1 MPATSLQNLIE
12 SIQAPNQN
20 AQEAARERQ
29 KTLTKPLGALGRLE
43 ELSIWLAGIQGT
55 IKPKIQGKT
64 VIVCAADHG
73 VTAEGIS
80 AYPSAVTPA
89 MVQNF
94 LAGGAGINAIARVV
108 GALIWILDVGVASQL
123 PSHPRLLAA
132 KVRLGT
138 RNLLHE
144 AAMTRQEVIEA
155 ILAGAEAAKHAIDDG
170 ANTIV
175 AGDMGIGNTT
185 AASALTM
192 WYANTSLDLSVGRGT
207 GIDDTMLEH
216 KRRVVQAAVTRAKT
230 ESTNS
235 LDTLTGLEQL
245 DTLTGLTQLGGL
257 EIAAMTGIMLQGAAS
272 RVAVLVDGFIAG
284 AAALAACA
292 IAPLTREYLCATHVS
307 VEPGHLAQLEF
318 LRLEPLF
325 NLGLRLGEG
334 TGATLAIPM
343 LEAAARTL
351 SEMATFESA
360 AVPNQKNN

>member
-1 MPATSLQNLIE
+1 VGYALTMQSHQLRTLIE
-12 SIQAPNQN
+12 SIHAPDKNT
-20 AQEAARERQ
+20 QEAAREHQ
-29 KTLTKPLGALGRLE
+29 NKLTKPRGALGRLE

-55 IKPKIQGKT
+55 LKPRIQGKT
-64 VIVCAADHG
+64 VIICAADHG

-94 LAGGAGINAIARVV
+94 INGGAGINAIARVV
-108 GALIWILDVGVASQL
+108 GAQIWILDVGVATQL
-123 PSHPRLLAA
+123 PAHPKLINA

-138 RNLLHE
+138 RNLLHQ

-155 ILAGAEAAKHAIDDG
+155 ILAGADAAKHAIEDG
-170 ANTIV
+170 ANTLV

-192 WYANTSLDLSVGRGT
+192 WYANTNLETSVGRGT

-216 KRRVVQAAVTRAKT
+216 KRQVVQAAVTRARNANQNA
-230 ESTNS
+230 E
-235 LDTLTGLEQL
+235 DALTGLIE
-245 DTLTGLTQLGGL
+245 LGGL

-272 RVAVLVDGFIAG
+272 RVAVLIDGFIAG

-292 IAPLTREYLCATHVS
+292 IAPTTREYLCATHVS
-307 VEPGHLAQLEF
+307 VEPGHIAQLEY
-318 LRLEPLF
+318 LGLEPLF

-334 TGATLAIPM
+334 TGAALAIPM
-343 LEAAARTL
+343 LDAAARTL
-351 SEMATFESA
+351 SEMATFDSA
-360 AVPNQKNN
+360 AVPDKT

>member
-12 SIQAPNQN
+12 SIQSPSQT
-20 AQEAARERQ
+20 AQASARERQ
-29 KTLTKPLGALGRLE
+29 AKLTKPLGALGRLE
-43 ELSIWLAGIQGT
+43 DLSIWLAGIQNT
-55 IKPKIQGKT
+55 DFPEIKGKI

-73 VTAEGIS
+73 VTAEGVS

-108 GALIWILDVGVASQL
+108 GAKVKVLDVGVAAPL
-123 PSHPRLLAA
+123 EPHPDLIAA
-132 KVRLGT
+132 KVRFGT
-138 RNLLHE
+138 QNFLHQ
-144 AAMTRQEVIEA
+144 AAMTRQETVSA
-155 ILAGAEAAKHAIDDG
+155 ILAGANAAKEAIEG
-170 ANTIV
+170 GTNLLV
-175 AGDMGIGNTT
+175 AGDMGIGNTS

-207 GIDDTMLEH
+207 GINDTMLEH
-216 KRRVVQAAVTRAKT
+216 KRHVVQAAVTRAKT
-230 ESTNS
+230 ENADS
-235 LDTLTGLEQL
+235 LDRLTGLS
-245 DTLTGLTQLGGL
+245 QLGGL

-307 VEPGHLAQLEF
+307 VEPGHLAQLEY

-360 AVPNQKNN
+360 AVPDKA